1 MAILQIMPADGWRAL
16 YAKRLATGALALWT
30 EPLIGWALVEETF
43 PDEDG
48 QPTADTEQSV
58 QGLVSYGVQGA
69 VLATETGGFVLTY
82 VRPEEDLEP
91 HRAMAEALISSWERR
106 DREEEKYL
114 DN

>member
-1 MAILQIMPADGWRAL
+1 
-16 YAKRLATGALALWT
+16 
-30 EPLIGWALVEETF
+30 
-43 PDEDG
+43 
-48 QPTADTEQSV
+48 V

-69 VLATETGGFVLTY
+69 VLATETAGFVLTY

>member
-1 MAILQIMPADGWRAL
+1 
-16 YAKRLATGALALWT
+16 
-30 EPLIGWALVEETF
+30 VF
-43 PDEDG
+43 PDEDEDG
-48 QPTADTEQSV
+48 QPTEVIERSV

-69 VLATETGGFVLTY
+69 VLATETGGFVLIY